1 MRASLFTL
9 RRLYYRSITF
19 SPLQVNV
26 ARTIAILPNGCRG
39 VWRVVPFLLNAAI
52 PKKAYTLHCSFRI
65 FVTAFISKLLQ
76 EPPKPVII
84 IKSWLLS
91 LSNLSGLWYIESNC
105 LIVIHFVNY
114 CWHWCCI
121 CFLITA
127 FFPSSIQWGISPIC
141 SVVKCLVFSMVDVSL
156 TNIGLFRHIIA
167 IEFQVSKNHLFFSLS
182 PVSVSVKLSLSMMWF
197 TYSKIEY
204 IC

>member
-1 MRASLFTL
+1 ML

-19 SPLQVNV
+19 SPLHVNV
-26 ARTIAILPNGCRG
+26 TRTIAILPNGCRS

-52 PKKAYTLHCSFRI
+52 PKKAHTLHCSFRR
-65 FVTAFISKLLQ
+65 FVTASISKLLQ

-84 IKSWLLS
+84 IKSWLLF

-105 LIVIHFVNY
+105 LIVIHFVNCY
-114 CWHWCCI
+114 WHWCCI

-127 FFPSSIQWGISPIC
+127 FFPSSILWGISPIC
-141 SVVKCLVFSMVDVSL
+141 SVVKCLVQHGWCHRVVQAHHCHWISGQQESFILLSL
-156 TNIGLFRHIIA
+156 ASIIFWEV
-167 IEFQVSKNHLFFSLS
+167 I
-182 PVSVSVKLSLSMMWF
+182 SLSMIWF
-197 TYSKIEY
+197 TYSKIKY